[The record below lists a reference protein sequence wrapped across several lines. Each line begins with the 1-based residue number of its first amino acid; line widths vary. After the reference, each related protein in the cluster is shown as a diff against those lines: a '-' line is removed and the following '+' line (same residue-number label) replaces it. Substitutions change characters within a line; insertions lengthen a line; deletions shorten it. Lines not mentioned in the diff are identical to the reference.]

1 MANQYV
7 IADIALERLRREI
20 MLPRFVTR
28 LGLADFRG
36 KLNDTVTM
44 RVPAI
49 VEAREYEWRTRNQ
62 PIVLDELTEH
72 TVSVQL
78 DKHIYSAIALTDEEL
93 TLDIRSFA
101 AQVLEPQVIAVAE
114 KIEAMIATEMENA
127 TYAADPVVYTEDANS
142 EGTPFYMALVEA
154 RRVLNAAH
162 VPQGNRVVLIGS
174 DVEASALKEEDLR
187 RANTSGSTQTLRQGE
202 LGQLAGFTIITSQSI
217 SPDFAIAFHRSAFVF
232 ANVAPVVPEGVV
244 TGRTVSEG
252 GIAIRAIRD
261 YDASYLR
268 DRSVLSSFAGTGSVN
283 DARDEHGD
291 VVDENVRAVK
301 IDFTAAGS

>member
-1 MANQYV
+1 MANTYV
-7 IADIALERLRREI
+7 AADIALERLRREI
-20 MLPRFVTR
+20 MLPRYVTR
-28 LGLADFRG
+28 LGLSDFRG

-49 VEAREYEWRTRNQ
+49 VQAREYEWRTRNN
-62 PIVLDELTEH
+62 PIELDELTEQ
-72 TVSVQL
+72 TISVVL

-93 TLDIRSFA
+93 TLDIVSFA
-101 AQVLEPQVIAVAE
+101 NQVLEPQVIAVAE

-127 TYAADPVVYTEDANS
+127 SFAADDVVYNEDANS

-162 VPQGNRVVLIGS
+162 VPAANRVVLIGS

-261 YDASYLR
+261 YDPSYLR